1 MIAGIAR
8 LTTTLRPRERAQQ
21 DLIVNFNTT
30 AGAFAAQSS
39 ALTQAVGLLGPTL
52 TTANA
57 AFKSLDA
64 SLPPTRGFA
73 RDFTPAVLETPA
85 TVKLAFPWIA
95 QTRALLRPDELG
107 GLLDALQPATEDL
120 AQLQGASLQLLPQ
133 LDKANR
139 CFSNTIIPAG
149 NIGVRDGNLA
159 TRRSD
164 GSIVEN
170 YKEFWYGMVGL
181 AGEGSGFDG
190 NGSSIRTSLGGGSQ
204 TVNYGRSRADNSA
217 VIGNTNLKPLGSS
230 PIYPSTTP
238 RYNLDA
244 PCYRQSLPDVNGPQA
259 GPTAAPPSTVSP
271 TPAPLPN
278 PVATPGSTTATT
290 ATTSSNPLLEVT
302 P

>member
-8 LTTTLRPRERAQQ
+8 LTTTLRPRERQLQ
-21 DLIVNFNTT
+21 ELIVNFNTT
-30 AGAFAAQSS
+30 TAAFAAQSS
-39 ALTQAVGLLGPTL
+39 SLTQAVGLLGPTL
-52 TTANA
+52 TTADA

-64 SLPPTRGFA
+64 SLPATRGFA

-164 GSIVEN
+164 GSVVEN
-170 YKEFWYGMVGL
+170 YKEFWYAMVGL
-181 AGEGSGFDG
+181 AGEGSELRRQRQHHSQRARGRISDG
-190 NGSSIRTSLGGGSQ
+190 QLRQVENIRQRRDRERDLQAPRHEPALPRFHASVQARCTLRQPSAA
-204 TVNYGRSRADNSA
+204 GRQRSAGRA
-217 VIGNTNLKPLGSS
+217 
-230 PIYPSTTP
+230 
-238 RYNLDA
+238 R
-244 PCYRQSLPDVNGPQA
+244 R
-259 GPTAAPPSTVSP
+259 
-271 TPAPLPN
+271 
-278 PVATPGSTTATT
+278 
-290 ATTSSNPLLEVT
+290 
-302 P
+302 